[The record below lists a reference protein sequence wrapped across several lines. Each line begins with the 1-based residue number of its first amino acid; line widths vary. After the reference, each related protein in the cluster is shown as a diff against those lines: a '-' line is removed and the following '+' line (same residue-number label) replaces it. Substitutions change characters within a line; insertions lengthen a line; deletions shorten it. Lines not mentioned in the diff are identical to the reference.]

1 MSHTARKRSV
11 LTTSPPLAEALGR
24 KNGFGL
30 LRLVL
35 ALAVIFAHAMPLGLG
50 KPDLGLLESRGQ
62 TNVGAIA
69 VSGFFVL
76 SGLLI
81 TRSGM
86 RLSPARFLWNRAIRI
101 LPGLWACLLL
111 TAFVVAPVVA
121 HHQGR
126 LAGFWSHPE
135 GPLAYLEAN
144 WSIGVNQW
152 GISGL
157 LDHVPHPTAF
167 NGSVWSLAY
176 EVLCYLLVVSLAAV
190 GVLRRA
196 RWAVALMVLG
206 LYGYMVHL
214 ASGFHLL
221 RAPEYAPTG
230 LTGWQLPFLGPISLD
245 MFIPLTFM
253 FGLGALAEL
262 YKNRLPI
269 NDPAGVLAAVVFL
282 GSARFGGFTLLGL
295 PAFAYLLVW
304 LACRMPGP
312 LTKVGTR
319 VDLSYGVYIY
329 AFPIQQCLALWGVGK
344 HGYWV
349 YTAASVALSV
359 TAAFCS
365 WHAVEKPALK
375 LKDLGL
381 RKPPR
386 QEQPPAAPPA
396 RPLSRVS
403 T

>member
-1 MSHTARKRSV
+1 MSRSARKRPV
-11 LTTSPPLAEALGR
+11 LTASPPLAQALGR

-35 ALAVIFAHAMPLGLG
+35 ALAVIFAHAMPLGMG

-111 TAFVVAPVVA
+111 TALVVAPVVA
-121 HHQGR
+121 YHQGR
-126 LAGFWSHPE
+126 LAGFWSHPQ
-135 GPLAYLEAN
+135 GPLAYLQAN
-144 WSIGVNQW
+144 WSIGVYQW

-176 EVLCYLLVVSLAAV
+176 EVLCYLMVVALAAV

-206 LYGYMVHL
+206 LYAYMVHL

-221 RAPEYAPTG
+221 RAPEYAPAG
-230 LTGWQLPFLGPISLD
+230 LTGWQLPFLGGISMD
-245 MFIPLTFM
+245 MLIPLVVM
-253 FGLGALAEL
+253 FGLGAVAEL
-262 YKNRLPI
+262 YKERLPI
-269 NDPAGVLAAVVFL
+269 NDVLGVLAAVVFL
-282 GSARFGGFTLLGL
+282 GSARYGGFTVFGL
-295 PAFAYLLVW
+295 PAFAYLLIW

-312 LTKVGTR
+312 LTKVGTK

-329 AFPIQQCLALWGVGK
+329 AFPIQQCLSLWGLNK
-344 HGYWV
+344 HGYWA

-386 QEQPPAAPPA
+386 EQPPAAPPV
-396 RPLSRVS
+396 RPLSQLS

>member
-1 MSHTARKRSV
+1 MSRTARKGSV
-11 LTTSPPLAEALGR
+11 LTAGPPLSEALGR

-35 ALAVIFAHAMPLGLG
+35 ALAVIFAHAMPLGMG

-121 HHQGR
+121 YHQGR

-135 GPLAYLEAN
+135 GPLAYLKAN
-144 WSIGVNQW
+144 WSIGVYQW

-176 EVLCYLLVVSLAAV
+176 EVLCYLMVVSLAAL

-196 RWAVALMVLG
+196 RWAVTLMILG
-206 LYGYMVHL
+206 LYGYVVYL
-214 ASGFHLL
+214 AADFHLL
-221 RAPEYAPTG
+221 RAPEYAPAG
-230 LTGWQLPFLGPISLD
+230 LPGWQLPFLGGISMD
-245 MFIPLTFM
+245 MLMPLVLM

-262 YKNRLPI
+262 YKDRLPI
-269 NDPAGVLAAVVFL
+269 NAVLAVLAAAVFL
-282 GSARFGGFTLLGL
+282 GSARYGGFTVLGL
-295 PAFAYLLVW
+295 PAFAYLLIW

-312 LTKVGTR
+312 LTKVGAK

-329 AFPIQQCLALWGVGK
+329 AFPIQQCLALWGVNK
-344 HGYWV
+344 HGYWA
-349 YTAASVALSV
+349 YTAASLALSV

-365 WHAVEKPALK
+365 WHLVEKPALK

-381 RKPPR
+381 RKPSRP
-386 QEQPPAAPPA
+386 QEGPQAAPA
-396 RPLSRVS
+396 RPLSEVAP
-403 T
+403 